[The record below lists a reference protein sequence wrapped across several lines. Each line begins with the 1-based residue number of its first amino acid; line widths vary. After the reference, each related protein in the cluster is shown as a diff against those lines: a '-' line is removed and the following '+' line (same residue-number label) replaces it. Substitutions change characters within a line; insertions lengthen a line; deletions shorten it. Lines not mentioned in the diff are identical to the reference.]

1 MTKYFCF
8 FGNIYEYVQ
17 HLIPCFFLM
26 EMAVNVANPQTRI
39 SFSMFLQVTVA
50 CWSSATVVSPHQR
63 FSGSEELGEE
73 ELESV
78 SSSAVGGTK
87 EASGESLSV

>member
-1 MTKYFCF
+1 
-8 FGNIYEYVQ
+8 
-17 HLIPCFFLM
+17 
-26 EMAVNVANPQTRI
+26 
-39 SFSMFLQVTVA
+39 MFLQVTRA

-78 SSSAVGGTK
+78 STSAVGGTK
-87 EASGESLSV
+87 EASSESLFG